1 MLRTVTV
8 SARHAMVRV
17 VTYSR
22 HGARLSGDP
31 RLNGGIKLCGSG
43 RDRCGGAGVSLLQR
57 VLDLGVDGVAHPLA
71 IHIQAA
77 VERVQ

>member
-1 MLRTVTV
+1 
-8 SARHAMVRV
+8 MVRV

-22 HGARLSGDP
+22 LGGGAARRSRHGARPSGDP
-31 RLNGGIKLCGSG
+31 RLNGGIELRGRG
-43 RDRCGGAGVSLLQR
+43 RDRRGGAGVSLLER
-57 VLDLGVDGVAHPLA
+57 VMDPGVDGVAHPRA